1 MKRDTVILFYPIAAK
16 NEKSW
21 YIPYP
26 ILHLE
31 RAIRHLNL
39 NVILIDENA
48 TADYLPII
56 EPVKDRIL
64 MAGVSSVTGYQIH
77 GGIEF
82 SERMKSF
89 SKDIIVI
96 WGGWHTTFL
105 AEQTIREEFIDIVM
119 VGQSEMTFPI
129 LLERIIEGKSYD
141 DIKGIG
147 CKNNG
152 QIKINP
158 NDDFCDIKHLPRV
171 NYKLIDLNNYIY
183 KTDFSNRRL
192 MYMTSWGCP
201 NKCPFC
207 SGAAVF
213 KGRWYPGI
221 IENVIE
227 DLKYFKEHADIDS
240 ILMWDDNFFSNRDYP
255 YKFFQAVLDAKLD
268 LKFDTSSHSGS
279 FLRLFK
285 DEDVAFFYKA
295 GLRKLG
301 TGTESGRQEILD
313 IVKDRLTVN
322 DNLNLVKMMKRHNVL
337 TFWATMIGLPI
348 GDGDDIEDTFN
359 MIRKGKLIDRRLK
372 VHITYYTPFPGTPLY
387 QMAIDKGFKPFS
399 RLKEWADHSLFYFR
413 PNWTKKDYEEE
424 LHNFMNFYLPVF
436 DPDTYIFC
444 PPTFKST
451 LWYFS
456 KLWFPVLYL
465 RFRFNFFNWAFDARL
480 FFKLLGKH
488 NKKQNTH
495 LMFFAFG
502 INGA

>member
-1 MKRDTVILFYPIAAK
+1 MNKDTIILFYPIAAK

-31 RAIRHLNL
+31 RVIRHLNL
-39 NVILIDENA
+39 NVVLIDENV
-48 TADYLPII
+48 TADYLPLI
-56 EPVKDRIL
+56 EPVKERIL
-64 MAGVSSVTGYQIH
+64 LAGVSSVTGYQIH
-77 GGIEF
+77 GGIKFSQIIKEF
-82 SERMKSF
+82 NSLAP
-89 SKDIIVI
+89 VV

-105 AEQTIREEFIDIVM
+105 AEQTLKEDYIDIVM
-119 VGQSEMTFPI
+119 IGQAELTFSA
-129 LLERIIEGKSYD
+129 LVERIISGEDYSGLKGVG
-141 DIKGIG
+141 IKID
-147 CKNNG
+147 N
-152 QIKINP
+152 QIFINP

-171 NYKLIDLNNYIY
+171 NYKLIDLNNYTF

-227 DLKYFKEHADIDS
+227 DLKYFKESAGIDS
-240 ILMWDDNFFSNRDYP
+240 VLMWDDNFFSNRDYP
-255 YKFFQAVLDAKLD
+255 KRFFQAVIDAKLD
-268 LKFDTSSHSGS
+268 LKFDTSSHAGN
-279 FLRLFK
+279 FLKLFN

-301 TGTESGRQEILD
+301 TGTESGSQQVLNV
-313 IVKDRLTVN
+313 VKDKLTVE
-322 DNLNLVKMMKRHNVL
+322 DNLNLVSLMKRHNIL

-348 GDGDDIEDTFN
+348 ADGDDIPDTFN

-372 VHITYYTPFPGTPLY
+372 VHITYYTPFPGTILY
-387 QMAIDKGFKPFS
+387 QMAIDKGFKPFQK
-399 RLKEWADHSLFYFR
+399 LEDWADHSLFYFR
-413 PNWTKKDYEEE
+413 PTWLKKNYERE
-424 LHNFMNFYLPVF
+424 LHSFINYYLPVF
-436 DPDTYIFC
+436 DPDTYIYC
-444 PPTFKST
+444 PESFKKT
-451 LWYFS
+451 LWLFQ
-456 KLWFPVLYL
+456 KLTFPILYL
-465 RFRFNFFNWAFDARL
+465 RFKLNFFKLDFDARL
-480 FFKLLGKH
+480 FFYLLKRYNKKH
-488 NKKQNTH
+488 NSQ